1 MNWYSLALK
10 RTLKGAV
17 LFLLPV
23 MIMLILLKKAAE
35 LIRRIIEPLQS
46 FLPADRVFGVGILS
60 LLTLLIILFICFLA
74 GWRADKKGLKSFLPF
89 VEEHILSLI
98 PGYTLLKSSADEATG
113 DDADVWKAVLVGE
126 EGDWK
131 FGIEVEHHED
141 GYSAVFFP
149 EPPDAKAGE
158 IKLIHTSKLKHINIP
173 ASKLISITRKYGHG
187 SGPLTAQLKI

>member
-1 MNWYSLALK
+1 MNWYSMALK

-60 LLTLLIILFICFLA
+60 MLTLVIILFICFLA

-113 DDADVWKAVLVGE
+113 DDAEVWKAVLVGE
-126 EGDWK
+126 EGD
-131 FGIEVEHHED
+131 
-141 GYSAVFFP
+141 
-149 EPPDAKAGE
+149 
-158 IKLIHTSKLKHINIP
+158 
-173 ASKLISITRKYGHG
+173 
-187 SGPLTAQLKI
+187 